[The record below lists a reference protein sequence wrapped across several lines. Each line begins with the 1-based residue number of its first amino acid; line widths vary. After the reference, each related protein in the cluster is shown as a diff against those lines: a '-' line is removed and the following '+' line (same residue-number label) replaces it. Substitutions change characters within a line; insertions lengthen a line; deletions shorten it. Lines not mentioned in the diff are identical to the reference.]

1 METTPYRTQGTAV
14 PVTTHT
20 TPLSSQQQQLQRD
33 VPVQGRRVS
42 QLSGEQPAASQPPPA
57 ARFPP
62 PFPPSRV
69 SPSTFADSSLCVYLF
84 VRPSLGARLRDALHM
99 GGGHQE
105 GKEIADA
112 GEQMIGS
119 VKKQAEHVYHAACD
133 ACHNVSGGRRRG
145 GERKRETGRESVA
158 VSWREAG

>member
-20 TPLSSQQQQLQRD
+20 TPSSAQQQLQRD
-33 VPVQGRRVS
+33 VPGQGRRVS
-42 QLSGEQPAASQPPPA
+42 QLSGEPPAASQPASQSPLA
-57 ARFPP
+57 SRL
-62 PFPPSRV
+62 SSRRV

-133 ACHNVSGGRRRG
+133 ACHNVSEGR
-145 GERKRETGRESVA
+145 GRERGTEREEGREPVA
-158 VSWREAG
+158 ES